1 MLILAALL
9 ISTPFRREIRSAHKK
24 LDIAPILSHH
34 CKTQNIL
41 TTDKFF
47 LHRPLMD
54 RIKSLLDVDWTKR
67 PYIFILALSFV
78 LSRVPLLN
86 LGFGAD
92 GDAWRVANTAFDL
105 RTSHTYHYSRP
116 PGYPLP
122 EYLDSLVIDHGWMAT
137 NILTLIIFFISAV
150 FFAKILKDLD
160 VKNKGLLVLAY
171 AFMPIMWINSA
182 NTMDYL
188 WALAFIVIA
197 WFFALRSRWV
207 LGGLMLGLAIAS
219 RMTSAIF
226 LLPFLY
232 LILTEDR
239 ERREKSRST
248 ICLGLAAAAVALILY
263 LPVFLQHGRG
273 FLTYYPMDL
282 SLVDAAGFAVNSFG
296 IIPTFVGFILLTLSL
311 KVLFKHIR
319 QKDRHTIFLLSAVM
333 LVVIMF
339 IKLPMEVEY
348 LLPAVP
354 FGLLLVNSIARRD
367 LVLIFCILLIL
378 HSFVTFTVQRN
389 DEGILGTR
397 GPDGMIKRNNDER
410 NSQLDYAESLMG
422 IRLAHSIVIVGSKFP
437 AAVYWGRDK
446 GILDEHIGTWAHKY
460 EGIWNRED
468 DVCYRYLVPLD
479 ELQSLQD
486 EGYAV
491 YYIEEMREYTQDI
504 EGYDLDTY
512 GGEYLPVSDG

>member
-1 MLILAALL
+1 M
-9 ISTPFRREIRSAHKK
+9 R
-24 LDIAPILSHH
+24 
-34 CKTQNIL
+34 Q
-41 TTDKFF
+41 
-47 LHRPLMD
+47 
-54 RIKSLLDVDWTKR
+54 IKSLLDLDWTKR
-67 PYIFILALSFV
+67 PYIFLLALSFV

-92 GDAWRVANTAFDL
+92 GDAWRIANTAFDL

-122 EYLDSLVIDHGWMAT
+122 EYLDSLVVDHGWMAT
-137 NILTLIIFFISAV
+137 NMLTLILFFISAV

-188 WALAFIVIA
+188 WALTFIVIA
-197 WFFALRSRWV
+197 WLFARRSRWV
-207 LGGLMLGLAIAS
+207 LVGLMLGLAIAS

-239 ERREKSRST
+239 ERREKGRST
-248 ICLGLAAAAVALILY
+248 ICLCLAAAAVALILY
-263 LPVFLQHGRG
+263 VPVFLQHGRG
-273 FLTYYPMDL
+273 LFTYYPMDL
-282 SLVDAAGFAVNSFG
+282 SMTDAVGYAVNSFG
-296 IIPTFVGFILLTLSL
+296 PIPVLFGMALLLLSL
-311 KVLFKHIR
+311 KTLFKDVAD
-319 QKDRHTIFLLSAVM
+319 KDRNTIFLLISVL
-333 LVVIMF
+333 LVGLMF
-339 IKLPMEVEY
+339 MKWPMEVEY
-348 LLPAVP
+348 LIPAIP
-354 FGLLLVNSIARRD
+354 FGLLLVGRIGKRG
-367 LVLIFCILLIL
+367 LVVGFCVLLIL
-378 HSFVTFTVQRN
+378 HSFVTFSVQRN
-389 DEGILGTR
+389 DEGILGAR
-397 GPDGMIKRNNDER
+397 GPDGMIKRNIDER
-410 NSQLDYAESLMG
+410 NSQLDYAESLMD
-422 IRLAHSIVIVGSKFP
+422 IRLAHSIVIVGAKFP

-446 GILDEHIGTWAHKY
+446 GILDEYIGTWAHKY

-479 ELQSLQD
+479 ELESLQD
-486 EGYAV
+486 EGYTV